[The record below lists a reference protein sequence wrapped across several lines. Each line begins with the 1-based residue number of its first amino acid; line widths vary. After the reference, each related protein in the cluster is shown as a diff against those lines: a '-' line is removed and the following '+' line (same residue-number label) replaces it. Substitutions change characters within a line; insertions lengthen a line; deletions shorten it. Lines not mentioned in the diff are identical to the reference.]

1 MVAGNKRSRSAK
13 RVQRV
18 TTTGTKTVYKAEK
31 DGVARCQLTGQK
43 LNGVP
48 RDAKSKLS
56 KSQRRPTR
64 PFGGALSPAAMR
76 AVLKSRVRE

>member
-18 TTTGTKTVYKAEK
+18 TSSGTKTVYKKEK
-31 DGVARCQLTGQK
+31 DGVARCQMTGQK

-48 RDAKSKLS
+48 RGPKSKMT
-56 KSQRRPTR
+56 KSQRRPSR
-64 PFGGALSPAAMR
+64 PFAGALSSVAMR
-76 AVLKSRVRE
+76 TVLKSRVRE

>member
-13 RVQRV
+13 RMQRV
-18 TTTGTKTVYKAEK
+18 TISGTKVVYKREK
-31 DGVARCQLTGQK
+31 DGVARCQMTGQK

-48 RDAKSKLS
+48 RDPKSKLT
-56 KSQRRPTR
+56 KSGRRPTR
-64 PFGGALSPAAMR
+64 PFGGVLSPVAMR